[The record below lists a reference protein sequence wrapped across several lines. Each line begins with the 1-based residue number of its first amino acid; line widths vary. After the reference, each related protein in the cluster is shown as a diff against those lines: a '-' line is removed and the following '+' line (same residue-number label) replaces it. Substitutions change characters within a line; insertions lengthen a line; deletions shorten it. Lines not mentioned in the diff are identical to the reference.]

1 MRIRAGLEASG
12 GICSK
17 RNLKTH
23 MNSRPITTIHE
34 LKAPCGK
41 ELCAC
46 HRIAP
51 QPVGGGQTRKV
62 FANLRYERGFQMVTD
77 RLVVEV
83 PAEATHAQWL
93 AALQCATDRLLRPL
107 GAEFGSLSYRLD
119 GTDKPLTLRERVQ
132 DRWHQFTWR
141 GKAVTGYLFVPLWP
155 AGLFRK

>member
-1 MRIRAGLEASG
+1 
-12 GICSK
+12 
-17 RNLKTH
+17 

-107 GAEFGSLSYRLD
+107 GAGFGSLSYRLD